1 MGQKISEKEM
11 AEKFLTGKAVK
22 EHIWCRSQLGGENCL
37 IVLDG
42 IPGCQR
48 PPMDLTQILKKMA
61 PGLF

>member
-1 MGQKISEKEM
+1 M